1 MAYSRSFMF
10 LGVILFVILSTQ
22 VLDANHVPEPS
33 NTKPMAS
40 VQSRLVSQSDFMA
53 ALELV
58 KKAGVL
64 LEEVEKLNE
73 EFSDLRER
81 LKYSVETSVSVEKNT
96 ADPVREYMSFSRA
109 ALIAK
114 IVESKSLQLETAKSS
129 FENAIA
135 QMLVL
140 NPNVELVTKG
150 LDEFKEVRDE
160 QIVAPPPED

>member
-114 IVESKSLQLETAKSS
+114 ILESKSLQLETAKSS

>member
-1 MAYSRSFMF
+1 
-10 LGVILFVILSTQ
+10 
-22 VLDANHVPEPS
+22 
-33 NTKPMAS
+33 
-40 VQSRLVSQSDFMA
+40 
-53 ALELV
+53 
-58 KKAGVL
+58 
-64 LEEVEKLNE
+64 
-73 EFSDLRER
+73 
-81 LKYSVETSVSVEKNT
+81 SVETSVSVEKNT

-114 IVESKSLQLETAKSS
+114 ILESKSLQLETAKSS

>member
-40 VQSRLVSQSDFMA
+40 VQSRLVSQSDLMDV
-53 ALELV
+53 LELT
-58 KKAGVL
+58 KKAAVL
-64 LEEVEKLNE
+64 LEEVKKLNE

-81 LKYSVETSVSVEKNT
+81 LKSSVETSVSVEKNT

-114 IVESKSLQLETAKSS
+114 ILESKSLQLETAKSS

>member
-1 MAYSRSFMF
+1 
-10 LGVILFVILSTQ
+10 
-22 VLDANHVPEPS
+22 
-33 NTKPMAS
+33 MAS

-114 IVESKSLQLETAKSS
+114 ILESKSLQLETAKSS